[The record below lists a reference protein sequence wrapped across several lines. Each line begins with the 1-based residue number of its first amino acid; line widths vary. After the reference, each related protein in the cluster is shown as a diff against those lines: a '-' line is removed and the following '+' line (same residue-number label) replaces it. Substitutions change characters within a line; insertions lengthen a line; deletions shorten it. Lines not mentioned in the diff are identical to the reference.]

1 MDFLSIVNQLNDLP
15 ATFRRPGTP
24 YTWLIDS
31 LATCLYLMCQASD
44 SLQAQYN
51 FLTSTN
57 GWIDVWG
64 DLCGITRNTN
74 ESNVVYLPRIQ
85 NTVLA
90 WRDSAVAI
98 EKFLNIAENIQAAV
112 LEQNPVGYKLLFPYL
127 TDINRITQAV
137 LDLKYV
143 RPAGVPF
150 TVFSEIG
157 TYLNTVD
164 YYGKLGTTFTIA
176 GNPWSDQFSDQFG
189 PSGTAI
195 INGFTVY
202 VLGAL
207 SNIIPTVPVGR
218 VTGQYLAAGQPLT
231 LQIPASTNNVVGII
245 PSLLFTDPTLNP

>member
-1 MDFLSIVNQLNDLP
+1 MDFLSIVNQLDDIP
-15 ATFRRPGTP
+15 QTFRRPGTP

-31 LATCLYLMCQASD
+31 LATALYLMCQASD

-64 DLCGITRNTN
+64 DLCGITRNLN
-74 ESNVVYLPRIQ
+74 ESDVVYLPRIQ
-85 NTVLA
+85 NTLLA

-98 EKFLNIAENIQAAV
+98 EKFLQVAENIQATV

-164 YYGKLGTTFTIA
+164 YYGKLGTTFTLSSSGSSTI
-176 GNPWSDQFSDQFG
+176 GGFS
-189 PSGTAI
+189 
-195 INGFTVY
+195 VY
-202 VLGAL
+202 VLGTL
-207 SNIIPTVPVGR
+207 SNIIKPVPVGR
-218 VTGQYLAAGQPLT
+218 VTGEYLAAGQPLT
-231 LQIPASTNNVVGII
+231 LQIPASTNNAIGII
-245 PSLLFTDPTLNP
+245 PSLIFTDPTLNP

>member
-1 MDFLSIVNQLNDLP
+1 MDFLTIINQLNDLP
-15 ATFRRPGTP
+15 DTFRRPGTP

-31 LATCLYLMCQASD
+31 LATALYLMCQASD

-64 DLCGITRNTN
+64 DLCGITRNLN
-74 ESNVVYLPRIQ
+74 ESDLVYLPRIQ
-85 NTVLA
+85 NTLLA

-98 EKFLNIAENIQAAV
+98 EKFLQVAENIQATV

-164 YYGKLGTTFTIA
+164 YYGKLGTSFTLSNSGSSII
-176 GNPWSDQFSDQFG
+176 GGFS
-189 PSGTAI
+189 
-195 INGFTVY
+195 VY
-202 VLGAL
+202 VLGTL
-207 SNIIPTVPVGR
+207 SNIIKPIPVGR
-218 VTGQYLAAGQPLT
+218 VTGAYLAAGQPLI
-231 LQIPASTNNVVGII
+231 LQIPASTNNAIGII
-245 PSLLFTDPTLNP
+245 PSLIFTDPTLNP